1 MKIKLIVI
9 VILMII
15 LKPNIILAE
24 NIYKEYK
31 IGDKVT
37 YNNMDFYVIEDSDK
51 KKIMLRY

>member
-37 YNNMDFYVIEDSDK
+37 YNNMDFYVI
-51 KKIMLRY
+51 